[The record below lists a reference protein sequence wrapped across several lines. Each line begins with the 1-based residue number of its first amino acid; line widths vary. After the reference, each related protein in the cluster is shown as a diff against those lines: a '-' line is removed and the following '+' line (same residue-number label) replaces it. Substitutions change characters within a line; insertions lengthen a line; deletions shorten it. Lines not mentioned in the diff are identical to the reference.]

1 MHLFIYVFM
10 YLYIHIIYIDKRI
23 DIDINICLYLFIY
36 SCPAMFCSERLERE
50 ARSKHQVSP
59 QGSTLAAPV
68 ERRDE
73 MTLASEQ
80 VLISTPRS

>member
-36 SCPAMFCSERLERE
+36 SCPAMFCPERPERE
-50 ARSKHQVSP
+50 ARSKHPSFA
-59 QGSTLAAPV
+59 T
-68 ERRDE
+68 RKH
-73 MTLASEQ
+73 
-80 VLISTPRS
+80 PRSTGRAAGRNDFSV